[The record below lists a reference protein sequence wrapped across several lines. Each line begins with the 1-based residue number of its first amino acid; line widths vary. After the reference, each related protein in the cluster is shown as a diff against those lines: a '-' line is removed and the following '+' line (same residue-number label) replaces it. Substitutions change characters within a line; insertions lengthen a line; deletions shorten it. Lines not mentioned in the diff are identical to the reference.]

1 MINAPVLIKLAFIS
15 KIKGKGYCVLGH
27 TKTKGGKRRNFG
39 CYKTKAEAKKRLSQ
53 IYFFKGRGAL
63 DGMVGVAD
71 ELDRKG
77 LLHFADALMD
87 CLEKVVVVSLGG
99 EIGGKPPSVTIG
111 KIASLLEN
119 KGETALAEKLDSLLP
134 AVLDVECGA
143 DDCPD
148 CPDMAVE
155 ADLGRCGNVTRQVS
169 ADKLYA
175 MAARCRQMYRE
186 GLIDEN
192 SFEYRKFRELR
203 YMLRTGFL
211 FPPPEG
217 QGVPKDA
224 TNWWDHFEGGTKT

>member
-1 MINAPVLIKLAFIS
+1 MEKQANIVKIAFVR
-15 KIKGKGYCVLGH
+15 KVKGKGYCVFGH
-27 TKTKGGKRRNFG
+27 KKTKSGKRQNFG
-39 CYKTKAEAKKRLSQ
+39 CYKTKAAAKKRLGQ

-63 DGMVGVAD
+63 DGLIGVAD
-71 ELDRKG
+71 DLDRKG
-77 LLHFADALMD
+77 LLHFADALLD
-87 CLEKVVVVSLGG
+87 CLERIVAASFGAGVDRPAS
-99 EIGGKPPSVTIG
+99 ITIG
-111 KIASLLEN
+111 KVASLLEN
-119 KGETALAEKLDSLLP
+119 KGENALADRLDALLP
-134 AVLDVECGA
+134 AVLDVECGGV
-143 DDCPD
+143 DCPD

-186 GLIDEN
+186 GLIDET

-217 QGVPKDA
+217 QDVPKNA
-224 TNWWDHFEGGTKT
+224 SNWWDHFEKEATK

>member
-1 MINAPVLIKLAFIS
+1 MEKQANIVKIAFIR
-15 KIKGKGYCVLGH
+15 KVKGKGWCVFGH
-27 TKTKGGKRRNFG
+27 KKTKGGKRQNFG
-39 CYKTKAEAKKRLSQ
+39 CYKSKAAAKKRLGQ

-63 DGMVGVAD
+63 DGLIGVAD
-71 ELDRKG
+71 DLDRRG
-77 LLHFADALMD
+77 FLHFADAIMD
-87 CLEKVVVVSLGG
+87 CLERIVAASLG
-99 EIGGKPPSVTIG
+99 ECLERPASVTIG
-111 KIASLLEN
+111 KVAGLLEK
-119 KGETALAEKLDSLLP
+119 KGEAALAERLDGLLP

-143 DDCPD
+143 GDCPD

-155 ADLGRCGNVTRQVS
+155 ADLGRCGSVTRQVS

-175 MAARCRQMYRE
+175 MAARFRQMYRE
-186 GLIDEN
+186 AMIGED

-224 TNWWDHFEGGTKT
+224 ANWWDHFEKEAGE